1 MKIYDTTFSKKQLK
15 ECMRE
20 SSDAGE
26 ICRLALQKIRALE
39 KKVGRLSEKKS
50 PKS

>member
-1 MKIYDTTFSKKQLK
+1 MKIYDTTFSKKQLT

-39 KKVGRLSEKKS
+39 KKVGRLSETTK
-50 PKS
+50 PK